1 MAVEVNY
8 IDGGVGVEIVAT
20 GIVTGEEAIQAF
32 DRIYAPEVL
41 VKQKY
46 QLVDRMQCEK
56 YFLSLGDLKAIA
68 ELDKAA
74 AKINPNIVIAITS
87 PSDLMQRAAKIWL
100 SYMDKTPLVARAF
113 NNRASAI
120 EWIEQQ
126 LGEKIPLV

>member
-100 SYMDKTPLVARAF
+100 SYMDKTPFVARAF